1 MDRPTDAKPGL
12 RQTGGGYALGLLL
25 VIYTFNFI
33 DRTIT
38 NVVAEPIKHEL
49 GLADWQLGL
58 MGGLAF
64 AVFYTTL
71 GLPIARIAERRS
83 RVTIITLC
91 LTVWSAMTALCGLSQ
106 NFGQLLAARIGVG
119 VGEAGC
125 TPAAQSLISDRFPPE
140 KRAMALSVFVLGAPL
155 GSLAG
160 ALVGGW
166 VAQHYGWRNA
176 FLVVGLPGLGLA
188 ILTRLTLREPVRGTF
203 DPPVDA
209 SAAAPTFGEAL
220 KAMLG
225 ARAMRHLLAGACI
238 TAFGMYGVQAFAIP
252 FFIRSLGLSLVQAA
266 GAFGLG
272 VSLAAMTGLMLGGY
286 LATRLSAKDKR
297 YMAFVPAIGLCLAGP
312 LTSAAFL
319 QTQIAPLAVLFLAG
333 STFNAFNMGPT
344 YAIINN
350 EVDPR
355 ARATSVAIL
364 MFCMNLIG
372 LGLGPLTVGALSDHL
387 AANAY
392 GAGHA
397 ADCLGHAKAMLPMC
411 KAASATGLR
420 YALCLT
426 SLIAVW
432 ASFHYWRAG
441 IALGAEAPMLASRKA
456 SYQSS

>member
-1 MDRPTDAKPGL
+1 MDRPMDAKTGL
-12 RQTGGGYALGLLL
+12 RQSSGGYALGLLL
-25 VIYTFNFI
+25 AIYTFNFV

-38 NVVAEPIKHEL
+38 NVVAEPIKSEL

-91 LTVWSAMTALCGLSQ
+91 LAVWSAMTALCGLSQ
-106 NFGQLLAARIGVG
+106 NFGQLLAARVGVG

-140 KRAMALSVFVLGAPL
+140 KRAMALSVFVVGAPL
-155 GSLAG
+155 GSLVG
-160 ALVGGW
+160 ALAGGW

-188 ILTRLTLREPVRGTF
+188 ILTRLTLAEPTRGTF
-203 DPPVDA
+203 DPPVDT
-209 SAAAPTFGEAL
+209 SAAPTFGEAL
-220 KAMLG
+220 KAMMG
-225 ARAMRHLLAGACI
+225 NRAMRHLLAGACI
-238 TAFGMYGVQAFAIP
+238 AAFGAYGVQAFAIP

-266 GAFGLG
+266 GAFGL
-272 VSLAAMTGLMLGGY
+272 AASAAGMAGMMLGGY
-286 LATRLSAKDKR
+286 FATRLGAKDRR
-297 YMAFVPAIGLCLAGP
+297 YMAFVPAIGLCLAAP
-312 LTSAAFL
+312 LNSVAFL
-319 QTQIAPLAVLFLAG
+319 QTQVAPLAVLFLVGA
-333 STFNAFNMGPT
+333 TFHGFSMGPT

-364 MFCMNLIG
+364 LFCMNLIG
-372 LGLGPLTVGALSDHL
+372 LGLGPLAVGALSDQL
-387 AANAY
+387 AASAY
-392 GAGHA
+392 GPGHA
-397 ADCLGHAKAMLPMC
+397 ADCVGHAKAVLPTC

-420 YALCLT
+420 YALCLA

-432 ASFHYWRAG
+432 AGFHYWRAG
-441 IALGAEAPMLASRKA
+441 IAIGGEAPMSASRKT
-456 SYQSS
+456 SYRYS